1 VADPEH
7 TVVMAKPMRNS
18 NNNNNNNNNNRD
30 KEEGIRERWK
40 QGYWRW

>member
-18 NNNNNNNNNNRD
+18 NNNNNNNNNRD
-30 KEEGIRERWK
+30 KEEGIRER
-40 QGYWRW
+40 